1 MPDSPE
7 RLIPA
12 QPHAEDDD
20 RAYMR
25 RIRWRWIIFG
35 AIVLLAVVTIHR
47 VRENQKASALRE
59 QIVRVH
65 ETELKALSSR
75 YRALRSKI
83 EKWIIEASG
92 KTADN
97 FIDPRL
103 NIDGLRK
110 GKGLYLRLRFGY
122 AVSKE
127 KIAEYAVKVR
137 PDAIAQCL
145 GLKPEWARELYE
157 KGRFLMPEWVDE
169 ARRSNDVMRLR
180 VIDDELA
187 LRIRRDL
194 PKIGDLLKSDWFLLV
209 LQHGETRHDEP
220 VDVFLWDIKR
230 GESLLRARIKAK
242 GMLVPIRFDAKDAP
256 APSTPPSSKSLGAA
270 ADDCSIAAKIK
281 AMAGAEIATFGS
293 QLDPPEDAK
302 VQKPDKA
309 VSESSRLIT
318 RKPNDR

>member
-1 MPDSPE
+1 
-7 RLIPA
+7 
-12 QPHAEDDD
+12 
-20 RAYMR
+20 MR

-35 AIVLLAVVTIHR
+35 AIAFTAVIVVHR
-47 VRENQKASALRE
+47 VRENQKASVLRAE
-59 QIVRVH
+59 IVRVH
-65 ETELKALSSR
+65 ETELNEVSGR
-75 YRALRSKI
+75 YLALRDKI
-83 EKWIIEASG
+83 ESWIVEASS

-110 GKGLYLRLRFGY
+110 GNGLYLRLRFAY

-127 KIAEYAVKVR
+127 KIAAYAVKVR

-145 GLKPEWARELYE
+145 GLEPAWAREFYE
-157 KGRFLMPEWVDE
+157 KGQFLLPQWLDE
-169 ARRSNDVMRLR
+169 VRRSNDVMRLR

-194 PKIGDLLKSDWFLLV
+194 PKLADLLKSDWFLLV

-256 APSTPPSSKSLGAA
+256 APAKPPSIESMSAA

-281 AMAGAEIATFGS
+281 AMAGAEITTFGS
-293 QLDPPEDAK
+293 ELSSSQDAE
-302 VQKPDKA
+302 VQEPDAA
-309 VSESSRLIT
+309 VSKST
-318 RKPNDR
+318 K

>member
-12 QPHAEDDD
+12 QPQAEDDD

-35 AIVLLAVVTIHR
+35 AIALVAVITVHR
-47 VRENQKASALRE
+47 VREKQKADALRS

-65 ETELKALSSR
+65 ETELKELSGR
-75 YRALRSKI
+75 YQALRGKI
-83 EKWIIEASG
+83 EKWIIQASG
-92 KTADN
+92 KIADN

-110 GKGLYLRLRFGY
+110 GKGLYLRLRFAY

-127 KIAEYAVKVR
+127 KIAAYAVRER

-145 GLKPEWARELYE
+145 GLEPAWARELYE
-157 KGRFLMPEWVDE
+157 KGRFLMPKWLDE
-169 ARRSNDVMRLR
+169 VRRSTDVMRLR

-194 PKIGDLLKSDWFLLV
+194 PKVADLLKSDWFLLV

-256 APSTPPSSKSLGAA
+256 APSTPPSSESLGAA

-293 QLDPPEDAK
+293 ELNPSKDAEA
-302 VQKPDKA
+302 QKPDAAATEQPKGPPQN
-309 VSESSRLIT
+309 
-318 RKPNDR
+318 K

>member
-1 MPDSPE
+1 MPDSTE

-12 QPHAEDDD
+12 QPQAEDDD

-35 AIVLLAVVTIHR
+35 AIALIAVITVHR
-47 VRENQKASALRE
+47 VRENQKASMLRAE
-59 QIVRVH
+59 IVRVH
-65 ETELKALSSR
+65 ETELKELSDR
-75 YRALRSKI
+75 YQALRNKI
-83 EKWIIEASG
+83 EKWIVEASG
-92 KTADN
+92 KIADN

-103 NIDGLRK
+103 NIEGLRK
-110 GKGLYLRLRFGY
+110 GNGLYLRLRFAY

-127 KIAEYAVKVR
+127 KIAAYAVKAR

-145 GLKPEWARELYE
+145 GVEPAWARELYE
-157 KGRFLMPEWVDE
+157 KGQFLMPQWLDE

-194 PKIGDLLKSDWFLLV
+194 PKVADLLKSDWFLLV

-230 GESLLRARIKAK
+230 EESLLRARIKAK
-242 GMLVPIRFDAKDAP
+242 GMLVPLRFDAKDAP
-256 APSTPPSSKSLGAA
+256 APAKPPSSESLGAA

-281 AMAGAEIATFGS
+281 AMAGAEITTFGS
-293 QLDPPEDAK
+293 RLNPQRDAEA
-302 VQKPDKA
+302 QKPDA
-309 VSESSRLIT
+309 GVSESP
-318 RKPNDR
+318 KK